1 VVAVVADAAN
11 QIDLGQ
17 DQVVGVSSTG
27 WPQMAMLTT
36 VPPRLTVR
44 IAVWKVAGKP
54 AARNHLSVASPIGP
68 APNTTAVWPGPI
80 RERRTAWK
88 LTAIG
93 STSAPR
99 SVGSWP
105 SW

>member
-1 VVAVVADAAN
+1 
-11 QIDLGQ
+11 
-17 DQVVGVSSTG
+17 
-27 WPQMAMLTT
+27 MAMLTT

-54 AARNHLSVASPIGP
+54 AARRHLSVASPIGP

-99 SVGSWP
+99 SLGSWP